1 MSDSCEVHPN
11 PLEYWCQDDCMLVCK
26 DCLIFGEHK
35 AHNAVKQ
42 EQRRLAG
49 RWWLCHSSLFGCF
62 RSAAVK
68 DRLGSLLPSLQ
79 AELVMSMEAGRQ
91 IEIDGSVQLSKV
103 KVEVE
108 SWLDEA
114 FLQEK
119 RKMVSILF

>member
-1 MSDSCEVHPN
+1 MS
-11 PLEYWCQDDCMLVCK
+11 PLW
-26 DCLIFGEHK
+26 
-35 AHNAVKQ
+35 AV
-42 EQRRLAG
+42 
-49 RWWLCHSSLFGCF
+49 S
-62 RSAAVK
+62 
-68 DRLGSLLPSLQ
+68 RLGSLLPSLQ